1 MSRITRRQ
9 FLSDSFF
16 AAALAST
23 TTALPRALRA
33 QDAPEA
39 APEVG
44 PNDILNVM
52 VVGCGGRGAGS
63 HIPMFHKL
71 PQTRIAWLCD
81 ADRAVLERA
90 ADKVEQMQGQ
100 RPKTTVDMREALG
113 DADLD
118 IVSCATANHWHA
130 LCGVWAMQA
139 GKHAYIEKPI
149 CHNLHEGRALVA
161 AAKKYGVCCQV
172 GSQCRSN
179 PAVVEATQYIRDGK
193 IGEVKL
199 ARGLCYK
206 RRKAIG
212 PLGQYEVPESVD
224 YNIWSGPAQVLPLTR
239 PQFHYDWHWQRV
251 YGNGDSGNQGPH
263 QFDIARVFLGPDV
276 LPNSVITYGGRLGY
290 DVEMNDPDY
299 VDAGDTANT
308 EVSIY
313 NFDGGKTLV
322 FETRGLETDSYLT
335 SKIGAIAYGTE
346 GYVVQQEYGRCA
358 AFNPDGEE
366 IASFEGGGDEYHFSN
381 FIQCILDGTPEKLN
395 ADARC
400 GHLSASLAHRGNIS
414 YYLGEQNRVTVEEL
428 KDYFASYASSDDN
441 LDTVDR
447 TIEHLQANQ
456 VDLARTKLSLG
467 PELKFDPVAEH
478 FIDTDDARA
487 MESRDYR
494 GEFTVPDAAEV

>member
-23 TTALPRALRA
+23 AMVQPRALRA
-33 QDAPEA
+33 QDAKKA
-39 APEVG
+39 G

-52 VVGCGGRGAGS
+52 VVGCGGRGSSS
-63 HIPMFHKL
+63 HIPMFSSL
-71 PQTRIAWLCD
+71 PQTRVAWLCD
-81 ADRAVLERA
+81 ADKDILQRA
-90 ADKVEQMQGQ
+90 ADKLQETQGE
-100 RPKTTVDMREALG
+100 RPKTTVDMREALS
-113 DADLD
+113 DPDLD
-118 IVSCATANHWHA
+118 IVSCATTNHWHA

-149 CHNLHEGRALVA
+149 CHNIHEGRALVA

-179 PAVVEATQYIRDGK
+179 PAIVEATRYVRDGK

-199 ARGLCYK
+199 ARGLCYN

-224 YNIWSGPAQVLPLTR
+224 YNIWSGPAQILPLTR
-239 PQFHYDWHWQRV
+239 PNFHYDWHWQRV
-251 YGNGDSGNQGPH
+251 YGNGDCGNQGPH
-263 QFDIARVFLGPDV
+263 QFDIARVFLGTDV

-290 DVEMNDPDY
+290 DVEKNDPNY

-313 NFDGGKTLV
+313 NYDGGKTLV
-322 FETRGLETDSYLT
+322 FETRGLETDSYFT
-335 SKIGAIAYGTE
+335 AKVGAIAYGTE
-346 GYVVQQEYGRCA
+346 GYVVQQAYGRCV
-358 AFNPDGEE
+358 AFDLDGKEVE
-366 IASFEGGGDEYHFSN
+366 RFEGGGDEYHFSN

-400 GHLSASLAHRGNIS
+400 GHLAAGLAHMGNIS
-414 YYLGEQNRVTVEEL
+414 YYLGEQNRVTVREL
-428 KDYFASYASSDDN
+428 KEYFERYVSGDDN
-441 LDTVDR
+441 LDTVER
-447 TIEHLQANQ
+447 TVEHLKANK
-456 VDLARTKLSLG
+456 VDPDRAKLSLG

-478 FIDTDDARA
+478 FIDNDDARA

-494 GEFTVPDAAEV
+494 DEFTVPDASEV